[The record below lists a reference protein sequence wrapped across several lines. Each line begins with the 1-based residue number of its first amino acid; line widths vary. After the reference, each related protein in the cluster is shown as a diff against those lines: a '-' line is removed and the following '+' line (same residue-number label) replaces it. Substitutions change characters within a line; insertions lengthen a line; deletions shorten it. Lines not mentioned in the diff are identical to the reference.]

1 MKTILEYLNK
11 NGEKMD
17 IDIAAATG
25 LSLAAVKSKLRDLS
39 LSGAVISCNVT
50 RFVEGVKIEGISSRV
65 SGSIP
70 QPSPGRKPKTET
82 AIESS

>member
-1 MKTILEYLNK
+1 MKSILEYLNK

-17 IDIAAATG
+17 REIAEATG
-25 LSLAAVKSKLRDLS
+25 LSLPVVKSKLRDLS

-50 RFVEGVKIEGISSRV
+50 KFIDGVKMEGISSRV

-70 QPSPGRKPKTET
+70 QASPGRKSKAE
-82 AIESS
+82 ASLQG

>member
-82 AIESS
+82 ATESS